1 MLFSCSAPSPTLLSV
16 TVCAGPVAPCV
27 PKFRTPVEKLATG
40 ALACPVRATVWG
52 LNGSLSLTVSVPAW
66 IPEAPRGGLKVTLIV
81 QFAPAA
87 RPLPQLLVC
96 AKSPLVPMPVM
107 VSVFAPTLKSVTVPG
122 ALVVPTNWS
131 PKFSCV
137 GNTNTSVTRPLRLTL
152 CGLPVTLSAM
162 DRVALSALP
171 VVGVKV
177 TLIVQLDPGAK
188 VAGRAP
194 QVLVSAKSALFVP
207 VNVMPVSVSDESPLL
222 VTVIVC
228 GVLVEPLPWVG
239 KTRVVGDIKISAPTT
254 TLETKASQFP
264 PAAGCSGR

>member
-1 MLFSCSAPSPTLLSV
+1 MLSV

-27 PKFRTPVEKLATG
+27 PKLRALVEKLGTG

-52 LNGSLSLTVSVPAW
+52 LKGSLSLTVSVAVRIPA
-66 IPEAPRGGLKVTLIV
+66 APRGGLKVTLIV

-87 RPLPQLLVC
+87 RLLPQVLLC

-107 VSVFAPTLKSVTVPG
+107 VSVFAPTLKSVTVAG
-122 ALVVPTNWS
+122 ALVVPTNWF

-162 DRVALSALP
+162 DTAALSALP
-171 VVGVKV
+171 VDGVNV
-177 TLIVQLDPGAK
+177 TLIVQLKPGFK
-188 VAGRAP
+188 VAGRVP
-194 QVLVSAKSALFVP
+194 QVLVSPKSALFVP
-207 VNVMPVSVSDESPLL
+207 VTVIPVRVSAESPLL

-228 GVLVEPLPWVG
+228 GVLVEP
-239 KTRVVGDIKISAPTT
+239 
-254 TLETKASQFP
+254 FP
-264 PAAGCSGR
+264 